1 MFFRPFIVFYPIV
14 VLSTLTLG
22 FVSNA
27 ISEEHAHSHAETFS
41 DPTKLA
47 PVEAAWTTKSVK
59 YADKFKDAD
68 LVVSLGQQTHPL
80 LKKLMAEYA
89 AQHNLKIVLL
99 HGTCGINS
107 GRLLRKT
114 VDIGAFCC
122 PPGQND
128 RFPNM
133 TFHSL
138 GISPIALI
146 VHSTNPVSNITTQK
160 AREIFTG
167 DISRWKDVEGA
178 SPVLTGLIKPVGR
191 LHCKIRPGHWR
202 TLLKNENEFSPRLFE
217 VGVISDMISQVAR
230 NANAIGWEVPL
241 MVKVY
246 KDKGNV
252 KILNIDGH
260 SPTDIQN
267 VLTGKYPLYRS
278 YSLTTWNNSN
288 SKKKQLANAL
298 VTYLQIHI
306 EKVHSSIAFIP
317 PSQLRKAGWKF
328 NGDELIAE
336 PSH

>member
-1 MFFRPFIVFYPIV
+1 MFLMNFKFLEFAITLS
-14 VLSTLTLG
+14 VLSFGL
-22 FVSNA
+22 VSNA
-27 ISEEHAHSHAETFS
+27 IAGEHDHSHAEAFS
-41 DPTKLA
+41 DPSKLA
-47 PVEAAWTTKSVK
+47 PVEAAWTSKSVK
-59 YADKFKDAD
+59 YDEKFKDAD

-80 LKKLMAEYA
+80 VEKLMAKYA
-89 AQHNLKIVLL
+89 AEHNLKIILL

-107 GRLLRKT
+107 GRLLRKK

-146 VHSTNPVSNITTQK
+146 VHSTNPISNLTTKK

-167 DISRWKDVEGA
+167 NISRWKNVEGA
-178 SPVLTGLIKPVGR
+178 SPVLNGLIKPVGR

-202 TLLKNENEFSPRLFE
+202 TLLKNENKFSPSLFE

-241 MVKVY
+241 MVNVF

-252 KILNIDGH
+252 KMLNIDGH
-260 SPTDIQN
+260 SPTDLQN

-278 YSLTTWNNSN
+278 YSLTTWDNSN
-288 SKKKQLANAL
+288 SKKKQLANGL
-298 VTYLQIHI
+298 VTYLQTHI
-306 EKVHSSIAFIP
+306 EKIHASIAFIP